1 MMVSGEVK
9 KGEVYLYW
17 IGRKEAQGSEI
28 KKIRPGVVVSTDNLN
43 KWNYRFIVAPI
54 TKRTK
59 TFLDFEVPV
68 IVNNKEGL
76 AMLDQIKTVD
86 KSRLIKK
93 LGKLT
98 EKEMLMIR
106 EKIDLVFD

>member
-1 MMVSGEVK
+1 MVSGEIK

-17 IGRKEAQGSEI
+17 IGKKEARGTEI
-28 KKIRPGVVVSTDNLN
+28 KKIRPGVVISTDNLN
-43 KWNYRFIVAPI
+43 KWDYRFIVAPI

-68 IVNNKEGL
+68 LVNGKEGL
-76 AMLDQIKTVD
+76 AILDQIKTID

-98 EKEMLMIR
+98 KEEMVVIR
-106 EKIDLVFD
+106 GKIDLVFD

>member
-1 MMVSGEVK
+1 MVSGEVK

-17 IGRKEAQGSEI
+17 IGKKEARGTEI
-28 KKIRPGVVVSTDNLN
+28 KKVRPGVVISTDNLN
-43 KWNYRFIVAPI
+43 KWDYRFIVAPI

-68 IVNNKEGL
+68 MVNGKKGL
-76 AMLDQIKTVD
+76 AILDQIKTID

-93 LGKLT
+93 LGKLA
-98 EKEMLMIR
+98 KEEMAMIR
-106 EKIDLVFD
+106 GKIDLVFD

>member
-1 MMVSGEVK
+1 MVSGEVK

-17 IGRKEAQGSEI
+17 IGKKETQGTEI
-28 KKIRPGVVVSTDNLN
+28 KKIRPGAVISTDNLN

-59 TFLDFEVPV
+59 KFLDFEVPV
-68 IVNNKEGL
+68 IVNGKEGL
-76 AMLDQIKTVD
+76 AILDQIKTID

-98 EKEMLMIR
+98 ETEMSEIR
-106 EKIDLVFD
+106 KKIDLVFD